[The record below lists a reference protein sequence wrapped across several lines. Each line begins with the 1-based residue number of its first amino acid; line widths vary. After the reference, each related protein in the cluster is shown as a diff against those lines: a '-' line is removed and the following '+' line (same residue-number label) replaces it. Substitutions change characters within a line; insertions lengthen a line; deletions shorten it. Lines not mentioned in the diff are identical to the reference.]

1 MMTSGARASGIVLLA
16 LYVLGSTGILICAW
30 FFSGRNPMNAVSR
43 LSFVIALPAPIMCMT
58 LV

>member
-30 FFSGRNPMNAVSR
+30 CFSGRNPMNAVSR
-43 LSFVIALPAPIMCMT
+43 LLFVIALPAPIKCIT